1 MWQQTSTADMLD
13 LAVDHIRGLQSELQV
28 CKTVDI
34 RDPIVSVRLS
44 ETNELAML
52 F

>member
-1 MWQQTSTADMLD
+1 MLD

-34 RDPIVSVRLS
+34 RDPIVNVRLS